1 LYIGGFMRSVAWAAG
16 AIVLVHI
23 LRNPERYLPRLFP
36 WALSFIATMIT
47 LTTWGRGVLFTNS
60 RANVWDSVYPT
71 LMGIVEFCLFAI
83 LAPPEVFGGKSRDK
97 PKDNDPWWQKLYAN
111 THAWHFWFF
120 GLAVHAGLAVKLV
133 NNRMENTNTEIDYVP
148 KLHSLACQ
156 YMEWMRADKIGAA
169 TGVKVSIGFG
179 ILLVVVIRLFKWIY
193 NKESKSAWNYVV
205 LGLLGLVY
213 VGIFVVPASQFI
225 PVIKE
230 AERQRQVADEQ
241 VSQIQDKIVRE
252 EAQNAGKNVPA
263 NLVEEPPGPC
273 PNPTP

>member
-1 LYIGGFMRSVAWAAG
+1 
-16 AIVLVHI
+16 
-23 LRNPERYLPRLFP
+23 
-36 WALSFIATMIT
+36 
-47 LTTWGRGVLFTNS
+47 
-60 RANVWDSVYPT
+60 
-71 LMGIVEFCLFAI
+71 
-83 LAPPEVFGGKSRDK
+83 
-97 PKDNDPWWQKLYAN
+97 
-111 THAWHFWFF
+111 
-120 GLAVHAGLAVKLV
+120 
-133 NNRMENTNTEIDYVP
+133 
-148 KLHSLACQ
+148 
-156 YMEWMRADKIGAA
+156 
-169 TGVKVSIGFG
+169 VKVSIGFG